1 MKTGL
6 EQEILTQEEN
16 LTQATRQLDVE
27 ALGRIYADA
36 IMFTG
41 VTGVVCSKASLLDE
55 AHRGAKERQAA
66 GEGKAAVVSYDKEDI
81 RVVAQA
87 GVGVASYRFVVGVQM
102 DGKQIQHRYRTT
114 NVWIQREGQWQVIA
128 AHTASLKEAQ

>member
-1 MKTGL
+1 MNTGL
-6 EQEILTQEEN
+6 KQEILTQEEK
-16 LTQATRQLDVE
+16 LTQATRQLDIE
-27 ALGRIYADA
+27 ALGRIYADD

-41 VTGVVCSKASLLDE
+41 VTGVVCSKTALMDE
-55 AHRGAKERQAA
+55 AGRGLKERQAA
-66 GEGKAAVVSYDKEDI
+66 GEGKAAVVAYDKEDI
-81 RVVAQA
+81 RIVAET

-128 AHTASLKEAQ
+128 AHTASLKEV